1 MQLLLRRAA
10 GQVLIPTA
18 LIAVGITLLL
28 LLCVFRAEMATA
40 RQEGSRGYTPQAL
53 TVQAPPAEVAR
64 ALESTTLDV
73 HAYVEAGAGR
83 RILALA
89 PGATVSLPLH
99 SGAVRPGGE
108 PQALIGSQVDTQA
121 PHGDDGDATD
131 GAAASGSPLGA
142 APAAAA
148 PAALPAAAPAA
159 SDPAG
164 QAGTL
169 IFEGRAYPVTGRLG
183 SHERSLM
190 QYETLIIDADR
201 FAAAQAAVVVIDGPQ
216 ARQLLE
222 GPLAGARFEAQDQG
236 AARRTATDTY
246 SPVLLPLGGLAG
258 ALSLWVAVVLAV
270 AARRQESRVAVTLG
284 RTPTA
289 VRLGTAARI
298 AGMGA
303 LGAGTALLVVHLS
316 AGLPEAGH
324 TIAVLGA
331 ALGALTAVTAAGLI
345 TERALA

>member
-1 MQLLLRRAA
+1 MHLLLRRAA
-10 GQVLIPTA
+10 GRVLIPA
-18 LIAVGITLLL
+18 AMIAVGITLLL

-53 TVQAPPAEVAR
+53 TVQASPADVAR

-89 PGATVSLPLH
+89 PGATVSPPLH

-108 PQALIGSQVDTQA
+108 PQALIGSQVDARVPQE
-121 PHGDDGDATD
+121 DDGDAAD
-131 GAAASGSPLGA
+131 GAAAADRPPGA
-142 APAAAA
+142 ATAAA
-148 PAALPAAAPAA
+148 PAARADASAAA
-159 SDPAG
+159 DPADP
-164 QAGTL
+164 ARTL
-169 IFEGRAYPVTGRLG
+169 VFEGRAYPVTGRLG
-183 SHERSLM
+183 GRERSLM

-201 FAAAQAAVVVIDGPQ
+201 FAAARAAVVVIDGPQ

-222 GPLAGARFEAQDQG
+222 GPLAGAPFEAQDQG
-236 AARRTATDTY
+236 AARRTATDTF
-246 SPVLLPLGGLAG
+246 SPVLLPLGALAG

-270 AARRQESRVAVTLG
+270 AARRQESRVAIILG
-284 RTPTA
+284 RAPGA

-303 LGAGTALLVVHLS
+303 LGAAVALLVVHLG

-324 TIAVLGA
+324 TIGVLGA
-331 ALGALTAVTAAGLI
+331 ALGALAAVSAASLI
-345 TERALA
+345 GQGELA